1 MFKLTPNPTF
11 WTTVSLT
18 VPGSDQ
24 PAPIDLEFRHL
35 GQKAL
40 AALLKSEGV
49 QDLDILP
56 ALIHDWRGVEGA
68 AGAVK
73 YSVEALAELLDN
85 YPAASVEI
93 FTAYRRALVES
104 RLKN

>member
-11 WTTVSLT
+11 WATVALT
-18 VPGSDQ
+18 VPGSE
-24 PAPIDLEFRHL
+24 AGESVEFEFRHM

-40 AALLKSEGV
+40 AALLRADGAN
-49 QDLDILP
+49 DLDILP
-56 ALIHDWRGVEGA
+56 ALIADWRGVAGA
-68 AGAVK
+68 DGAVK
-73 YSVEALAELLDN
+73 FSIEALTELLDN

-104 RLKN
+104 RIKN